1 MSNLFQDSSVKPHK
15 HKLIAAAL
23 AFIVGGIG
31 MHRVYLSLRYWW
43 VYSAWLI
50 LGMCVFA
57 AIGSR
62 GNAWILVIALAP
74 VWAGFCECLGIC
86 VTPDEKWDAQFNLD
100 SKFESNNGWNCVF
113 MAIAALLV
121 GTTVLVT
128 TIILAT
134 QAYYEALGITFD
146 R

>member
-1 MSNLFQDSSVKPHK
+1 
-15 HKLIAAAL
+15 
-23 AFIVGGIG
+23 
-31 MHRVYLSLRYWW
+31 
-43 VYSAWLI
+43 
-50 LGMCVFA
+50 
-57 AIGSR
+57 
-62 GNAWILVIALAP
+62 VIALAP